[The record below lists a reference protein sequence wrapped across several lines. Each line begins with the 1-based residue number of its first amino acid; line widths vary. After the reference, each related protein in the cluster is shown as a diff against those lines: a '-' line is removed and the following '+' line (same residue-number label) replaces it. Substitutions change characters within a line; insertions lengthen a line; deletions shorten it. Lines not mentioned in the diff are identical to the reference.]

1 MTSKRGAPWRIL
13 ALIATLGI
21 LAAACGSDSDSGE
34 EASSTTQTT
43 ALESDEPEESPTDN
57 AEVTP
62 VYGGSITIGME
73 AESNTWTPGEGNFAA
88 SGTTV
93 ALAIYDPLISINA
106 EGDFEGFLAESLEP
120 NDGLT
125 EWTVT
130 LRPGITFHDG
140 SELTADVLKW
150 NFDTLHFNSSR
161 QTYGTL
167 QIAGVTGMDVVD
179 DLTVVY
185 RLNEANAAFP
195 DLLRGQ
201 IGWPVSQQAY
211 EANPDGYG
219 SAPVGTG
226 PFEVVEWR
234 RDDRMVTKRN
244 ENYWF
249 KASNGDQ
256 LPYLDEVIFRPI
268 PDEDSR
274 VQSLAAGSVQMT
286 QTLRGSAIKATQE
299 LERTG
304 NIDVLLYA
312 GNESNSAIFNM
323 LVPPVD
329 DVRVRRALVMAT
341 DNYTVQEVLG
351 DDGLVEPSSGFFS
364 PNSPWYSSKVAEAYP
379 TDGTRNVEG
388 AKALIEEYRADPN
401 RSDGRNPGDPIDIEY
416 NCPPDPSLLQV
427 AQLQQG
433 FWTEINVNT
442 KLNQVEQGPHIEN
455 AVGSA
460 DQEPP
465 FKGNYMINCWRTGGG
480 TGDPITSLQTYFGP
494 IATTPGNVFNYVNP
508 EIDEALHTLKTSPDF
523 VERYAAVERI
533 GIITNEE
540 VPVLWI
546 SPTATAIGYVNNIH
560 GIADWTLPSGGL
572 GNGNPSAVIRV
583 HQLFVEQ

>member
-1 MTSKRGAPWRIL
+1 MTSKRGAWWRVL
-13 ALIATLGI
+13 ALLAALGI
-21 LAAACGSDSDSGE
+21 FAAACGSDSDSGDS
-34 EASSTTQTT
+34 ASSTTETT
-43 ALESDEPEESPTDN
+43 QAESEEPDEPPATTDEAN
-57 AEVTP
+57 
-62 VYGGSITIGME
+62 YGGSITIGME
-73 AESNTWTPGEGNFAA
+73 AESNTWTPGEGNFAS

-93 ALAIYDPLISINA
+93 ALAIYDPLVSINA

-120 NDGLT
+120 NDDLT
-125 EWTVT
+125 EWTLK
-130 LRPGITFHDG
+130 LRPDIKFHDG
-140 SELTADVLKW
+140 SDLNAEVVKW
-150 NFDTLHFNSSR
+150 NFDTLHNNDSR
-161 QTYGTL
+161 QTFGTL
-167 QIAGVTGMDVVD
+167 QIAGVTGMDIVD

-185 RLNEANAAFP
+185 HLSETNAAFP

-201 IGWPVSQQAY
+201 IGWPVSKEAY
-211 EANPDGYG
+211 EANPDGFG
-219 SAPVGTG
+219 SHPVGTG

-249 KASNGDQ
+249 TAANGDQ

-312 GNESNSAIFNM
+312 GNESNTAIFNM

-329 DVRVRRALVMAT
+329 DVRVRKALVMAT
-341 DNYTVQEVLG
+341 DSYTVQEVLG
-351 DDGLVEPSSGFFS
+351 DDGLVNPSSGFFS
-364 PNSPWYSSKVAEAYP
+364 PDSPWYSSKVADAYP

-388 AKALIEEYRADPN
+388 AKELIEEYRADPN
-401 RSDGRNPGDPIDIEY
+401 RSDGRNPGDPIDVEY

-433 FWTEINVNT
+433 FWAEINVNT

-494 IATTPGNVFNYVNP
+494 IATTPGNVFNYVDP
-508 EIDEALHTLKTSPDF
+508 EIDEALHTLKTSADF
-523 VERYAAVERI
+523 TERYAAVEKI
-533 GIITNEE
+533 GIITSEQ
-540 VPVLWI
+540 VPVLWV
-546 SPTATAIGYVNNIH
+546 SPTATAIGYVNNIR
-560 GIADWTLPSGGL
+560 GIDDWTLPSGKR
-572 GNGNPSAVIRV
+572 GNGNPSAIIRT
-583 HQLFVEQ
+583 HQLFLAN